1 MRTSDLRSSISATV
15 VLALLAANA
24 APALAAT
31 QVSDLDGM
39 RASSLDTEMEGRGFS
54 LHHQAP
60 SGQGSYTYWW
70 KAADKTCARVYTA
83 DGRVANT
90 RLVSVSDCGQKSGDA
105 GAAIALGAAAIIG
118 AIALSSK
125 SHHRNDQYGADS
137 RQLADFDRGHRDGL
151 YHQAY
156 HNYSNSQAYKDGYN
170 SGVPERDEQ
179 TRHHAGNGWGGYGQY
194 VELSDL
200 TYQDSSWA
208 LGEIQKRGFRRVGS
222 YDLGGGASN
231 LTYFNQGSR
240 QCVQMV
246 TRDLKV
252 QRVESVNERNCR

>member
-1 MRTSDLRSSISATV
+1 VASIMRNSISA
-15 VLALLAANA
+15 ALVGILVGSSA
-24 APALAAT
+24 APAIAAT
-31 QVSDLDGM
+31 QISDLDGM
-39 RASSLDTEMEGRGFS
+39 RAGSLDGEMEGLGFT

-105 GAAIALGAAAIIG
+105 GAAIAIGAAAIIG

-125 SHHRNDQYGADS
+125 SHHRNDQYGEDP
-137 RQLADFDRGHRDGL
+137 RQLAEFDRGHRDGL
-151 YHQAY
+151 HNEAY
-156 HNYSNSQAYKDGYN
+156 HNYSNTPAYKSGYE
-170 SGVPERDEQ
+170 SGVRERDEQ
-179 TRHHAGNGWGGYGQY
+179 TRRRRSNRGWGGYSQF

-200 TYQDSSWA
+200 TYQDSNWA
-208 LGEIQKRGFRRVGS
+208 IGQMQQRGFRRVAA
-222 YDLGGGASN
+222 YDIGGGGSN
-231 LTYFNQGSR
+231 LTYYNQNSR
-240 QCVQMV
+240 QCVQLT

-252 QRVESVNERNCR
+252 QNVESINEGNCQ

>member
-1 MRTSDLRSSISATV
+1 MATIARTSISSALVT
-15 VLALLAANA
+15 ALLASGA

-31 QVSDLDGM
+31 QISDLDGM
-39 RASSLDTEMEGRGFS
+39 RAGSLDGEMEGRGFT

-70 KAADKTCARVYTA
+70 KPADKTCARVYTA

-90 RLVSVSDCGQKSGDA
+90 RLVSASDCGQKSGDA
-105 GAAIALGAAAIIG
+105 GAAAAVAAAALIG

-125 SHHRNDQYGADS
+125 SHHRNDQYGEDS

-151 YHQAY
+151 YNQAY

-170 SGVPERDEQ
+170 SGVRERDEQ
-179 TRHHAGNGWGGYGQY
+179 TRHHAGGGWGGYGQY

-200 TYQDSSWA
+200 SYQDSSWA
-208 LGEIQKRGFRRVGS
+208 MGEMGKRGFRRVGS

-231 LTYFNQGSR
+231 TTYYNQGSR

-252 QRVESVNERNCR
+252 QSVENVNERSCR